1 MNGRERV
8 TAALNFEKPDR
19 VPVYPL
25 VHFAS
30 ARVVGMKIRDFA
42 TNGKNMAKALIAA
55 YREFGYDG
63 VHPGVDVSVEGEAV
77 GSKLRQPE
85 DATAFLIDPVL
96 KNPGDL
102 DTLKVPDPRKDGRMP
117 VIVEATKI
125 CSEEIG
131 GEAFIS
137 AWVMG
142 PLNCASQ
149 IRGVEQLMLDMADRP
164 EFVNRLLR
172 FCVEVV
178 TEYGS
183 ALTDAGATMVNMG
196 EALCSPAFISP
207 KMYREVIVPHQQQLV
222 KNLMK
227 RGAEYTLLHIC
238 GNIHPILEDAVR
250 TGAKLIDID
259 WPMDIKR
266 MITTID
272 RRIAARGNL
281 NPAGN
286 LLLGTPEDV
295 MNEAEKVIK
304 DAQGWE
310 GLILGSGCDVARDT
324 PPDNLKAMVKAS
336 MRFS

>member
-8 TAALNFEKPDR
+8 NAALNFEKPDR

-25 VHFAS
+25 IHFAS
-30 ARVVGMKIRDFA
+30 ARVIGMKVKDFA
-42 TNGKNMAKALIAA
+42 ANGKKMAKALIAA
-55 YREFGYDG
+55 YREYGYDG
-63 VHPGVDVSVEGEAV
+63 VHPGVDVSIEGEAV

-96 KNPGDL
+96 KNPDDL
-102 DTLKVPDPRKDGRMP
+102 DKLKVPDPLKDGRMP
-117 VIVEATKI
+117 VVVKATKI
-125 CSEEIG
+125 CSKEIG
-131 GEAFIS
+131 REAFIS

-149 IRGVEQLMLDMADRP
+149 MRGVEQLMLDTADRP

-172 FCVEVV
+172 FCVEVI

-183 ALTDAGATMVNMG
+183 ALIDSGATMVNMG
-196 EALCSPAFISP
+196 EALCSPNFISP
-207 KMYREVIVPHQQQLV
+207 KMYREMIVPHQKQLV

-227 RGAEYTLLHIC
+227 HGAEYTLLHIC
-238 GNIHPILEDAVR
+238 GDIHPIMEDAIT

-259 WPMDIKR
+259 WQVDIKR
-266 MITTID
+266 MIKQID
-272 RRIAARGNL
+272 RKIAARGNL

-286 LLLGTPEDV
+286 LLLGTPDDV
-295 MNEAEKVIK
+295 MKEAEKIIK
-304 DAQGWE
+304 DAKGWE

-324 PPDNLKAMVKAS
+324 PPDNLKALVRAS
-336 MRFS
+336 MEYS